1 METQNNQQQK
11 ERKIVNVFNP
21 YAKKQREQEHEQMK
35 KTLELIV
42 SFLGEDFQKF
52 KDQKSNTK

>member
-11 ERKIVNVFNP
+11 EQKIVNVFNP
-21 YAKKQREQEHEQMK
+21 YAKKQREEEFQQMK
-35 KTLELIV
+35 KTIELIV

-52 KDQKSNTK
+52 KDEKLNTK

>member
-11 ERKIVNVFNP
+11 EPKIVNVFNP

-35 KTLELIV
+35 KNLELIIE
-42 SFLGEDFQKF
+42 FLGEDFQKF
-52 KDQKSNTK
+52 KDQKSNTQ